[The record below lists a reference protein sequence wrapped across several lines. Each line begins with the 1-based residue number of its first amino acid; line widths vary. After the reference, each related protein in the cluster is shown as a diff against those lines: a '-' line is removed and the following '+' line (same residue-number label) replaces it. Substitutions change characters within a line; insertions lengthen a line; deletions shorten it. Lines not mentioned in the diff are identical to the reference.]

1 MFEYKTGSAP
11 SRAVAPEV
19 ELRFDEADASEEED
33 IDWGDLDLDVV
44 EGTPSLFGPERI
56 RTLDNSHSKDLHI

>member
-1 MFEYKTGSAP
+1 MFEYKTGTAP

-19 ELRFDEADASEEED
+19 ELRFDEADAPEEED

-44 EGTPSLFGPERI
+44 EGTPSLFGR
-56 RTLDNSHSKDLHI
+56 